1 MQQFLGKRAKVHK
14 NTSFYNFKEL
24 ETLSDI
30 FSSNLVVLKVDFTY
44 ISPGFLNGVQSSALG
59 GGRFLFHSLLG

>member
-1 MQQFLGKRAKVHK
+1 MQQFLWKRAKVHK
-14 NTSFYNFKEL
+14 NTSLYNFKEL

-30 FSSNLVVLKVDFTY
+30 FSSNLVVLKVDFTD
-44 ISPGFLNGVQSSALG
+44 IFPGFLKGVQSCALG